1 MGETS
6 WKEEG
11 GLHTDTDL
19 RKIDKTIST
28 NIIPVPQPYWFPFA
42 LNYLITAV
50 CYINLILDLVS
61 AGTNILH
68 HCLIFKLAGPRATG
82 SCISVFLSANGD
94 ENSERVQVGQL

>member
-28 NIIPVPQPYWFPFA
+28 NIIPVPQPY
-42 LNYLITAV
+42 
-50 CYINLILDLVS
+50 
-61 AGTNILH
+61 
-68 HCLIFKLAGPRATG
+68 
-82 SCISVFLSANGD
+82 
-94 ENSERVQVGQL
+94 